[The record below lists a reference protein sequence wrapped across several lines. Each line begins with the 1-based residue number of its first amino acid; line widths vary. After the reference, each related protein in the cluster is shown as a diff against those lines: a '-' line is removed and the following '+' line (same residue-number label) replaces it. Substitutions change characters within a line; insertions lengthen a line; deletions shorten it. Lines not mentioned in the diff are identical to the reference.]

1 MFLGCHCRELRLS
14 AVAGVPAYVELDW
27 MNQESS
33 MRNTKASTARTVRH
47 HSNRVDTA
55 KVVGV
60 CIEGSTLVDN
70 FRTFEWPRASDLQ
83 ELVAGSRA

>member
-1 MFLGCHCRELRLS
+1 
-14 AVAGVPAYVELDW
+14 VAGVPAYVELDW

-33 MRNTKASTARTVRH
+33 MRNTEASTARTVKH
-47 HSNRVDTA
+47 HSNRVDAA

-70 FRTFEWPRASDLQ
+70 FGTFEWPSVSDLE
-83 ELVAGSRA
+83 ELIVGSRV

>member
-1 MFLGCHCRELRLS
+1 VFLGCHCRELRLS

-33 MRNTKASTARTVRH
+33 MRNTEASTARTVKH

-60 CIEGSTLVDN
+60 YIEGSTLQIVVD
-70 FRTFEWPRASDLQ
+70 RQAVEDRPPRAMT
-83 ELVAGSRA
+83 A

>member
-1 MFLGCHCRELRLS
+1 MRFS

-33 MRNTKASTARTVRH
+33 MSNTEASTARTVKH
-47 HSNRVDTA
+47 HANRVDTA

-60 CIEGSTLVDN
+60 CIEGSS
-70 FRTFEWPRASDLQ
+70 P
-83 ELVAGSRA
+83 